1 MPRIIDIVGVGA
13 IEFPDDMDDAAII
26 DAIENDLIP
35 NAGNPDP
42 TLVADRPDLFPD
54 IDRGSFFGGLG
65 SGAERLGRV
74 PEAVG
79 AGVFRSQEELDD
91 LKAQMAEENNQQRYR
106 ATLDDVTGQW
116 DKGNYLQAA
125 GTLFGDVL
133 PQTLGESLPAMGV
146 VSAGAVGGA
155 KLGALAGTAGGP
167 LAPVTA
173 PIGALVG
180 GIAGGVLAGLP
191 NFFGMNVER
200 QIEANEITDPDQIE
214 TVKATAAAA
223 AQSGLEY
230 LTLRAFNLIPGAD
243 KIGQTA
249 VSKLVGD
256 GVKKLG
262 TKDGLKIASKAATRG
277 GLTEAATEVGQQ
289 GLERLQA
296 GLDVGNPEA
305 IKEYIEAAVLG
316 GLLGVSIGGTVT
328 GGMDIRSTK
337 KGIDETYRML
347 AVRNEEYKAR
357 QRQEAEDMAIY
368 TGAIPDPDAP
378 LHRQQA
384 RPPTINPN
392 NRRLVP
398 KQIKLSPVKSTPV
411 QWRSDRKWRT
421 HVVEDFVNRA
431 NP

>member
-35 NAGNPDP
+35 NAGDPDP
-42 TLVADRPDLFPD
+42 ELVAARPDLFPD

-65 SGAERLGRV
+65 SGAERHRRV

-79 AGVFRSQEELDD
+79 AGVFRSQEEQDD

-106 ATLDDVTGQW
+106 ATLDDVTSQFE
-116 DKGNYLQAA
+116 KGNYLQAA

-133 PQTLGESLPAMGV
+133 PQTLGESLPAMGAV
-146 VSAGAVGGA
+146 AAGAA
-155 KLGALAGTAGGP
+155 AGTAVLPG
-167 LAPVTA
+167 
-173 PIGALVG
+173 VG
-180 GIAGGVLAGLP
+180 TVVGGVLAGLP

-200 QIEANEITDPDQIE
+200 QIEANKITDPDEIE

-243 KIGQTA
+243 KIGQA
-249 VSKLVGD
+249 SVSKLVGD
-256 GVKKLG
+256 GVKKLK

-305 IKEYIEAAVLG
+305 IK
-316 GLLGVSIGGTVT
+316 
-328 GGMDIRSTK
+328 
-337 KGIDETYRML
+337 
-347 AVRNEEYKAR
+347 
-357 QRQEAEDMAIY
+357 
-368 TGAIPDPDAP
+368 
-378 LHRQQA
+378 
-384 RPPTINPN
+384 
-392 NRRLVP
+392 
-398 KQIKLSPVKSTPV
+398 
-411 QWRSDRKWRT
+411 
-421 HVVEDFVNRA
+421 
-431 NP
+431 